1 MNTDYGD
8 LTDRVARGDV
18 AIKPGT
24 IRRGPAAAAAAAA
37 AQSTLMEA
45 TGTSTI
51 EELTRVAQGRPPL
64 GAEPGAS
71 PVVRARVPKE
81 LKDRVS
87 ELAHRDHVKE
97 SDIIRRALALYTT
110 ALGAQNAPEDSARP
124 DDTVNLKVTRNGDTL
139 VISKPHSGSPAHRY
153 DEITVNGADAL
164 SLLAQISEL
173 LTASSGGQ
181 PSLASRPG

>member
-24 IRRGPAAAAAAAA
+24 IRRGPAAAAAA
-37 AQSTLMEA
+37 QSTLMEA
-45 TGTSTI
+45 AGTSTL

-87 ELAHRDHVKE
+87 ELARRDHVKE

-124 DDTVNLKVTRNGDTL
+124 DDIVNLKVTRNGDTL

-153 DEITVNGADAL
+153 EEITVNGADAL

-173 LTASSGGQ
+173 LTASSGQ
-181 PSLASRPG
+181 PSLASRPS